1 MTPHTEVEIVQAAV
15 RDAAARLAAGGG
27 RQEGL
32 LYVGQ
37 RFGTYPDSLL
47 GDPSLTD
54 SAKVQYLF
62 LSREALRGR
71 SAVAMPTVTET
82 AALLGQSPKTVS
94 RDRLVLRL
102 ARWISLAEEVRDSRG
117 RWRGVVYAVH
127 DRSSTLDMVLAVDA
141 DYMRRLESSL
151 DHADPYVRRVARTTS
166 EALEAVIA
174 AGMDPLTTD
183 LNAWIIK
190 CNDRAN
196 RGVHSVDTPQDP
208 ESGESYPQK
217 AACTDRAKGGVH
229 SVDTP
234 QDPESGKSY
243 PQKAACTDRAKGGVH
258 SVDTPQDPES
268 GESYPQKAA
277 GLPHVNFTHGNADPH
292 VNFTC
297 GDQVVDIQEKTS
309 KGEVSGSPHVKFT
322 HGECS
327 SSSYYFNNKNKNTTT
342 TTTVTEVGKN
352 YRAKSFRSL
361 RWPDTLDDNQRRV
374 IRQILALHAPP
385 GLEQQLLDALAL
397 KMRDT
402 ADPLI
407 SLTSYLYRLCERAR
421 RGAFVPVLPSTP
433 ADANTQDTKR
443 QAKQLASELAT
454 ELRGLERLRDAA
466 KGAAR
471 TSLDGQIARL
481 RDRLAQV
488 RPS

>member
-217 AACTDRAKGGVH
+217 AACTDRAKGGVY
-229 SVDTP
+229 SVNTP
-234 QDPESGKSY
+234 QEPGSEG
-243 PQKAACTDRAKGGVH
+243 
-258 SVDTPQDPES
+258 
-268 GESYPQKAA
+268 SYPQKAA